1 MGAGALS
8 ATGGPRWG
16 LPCSSCR
23 HCCISLSEA
32 GAAAAPAAVMAPKAD
47 VPAMATLAP
56 VPCGGCRHAASVGNG
71 GNGCDGK
78 GKGERGGGVGGGA
91 SAEGGGRGW
100 SGGGGIGAGG
110 GGAAARSSGCVQPGG
125 VRGCVVDCCEVG
137 CCEGASCSG
146 RGWERGGWG
155 EHWPRAV
162 LVKGESA
169 AAAGVAMD
177 RCGGGGD
184 DDGSSESGGGG
195 GGGGGGSGGGGGDEE
210 AAWEAKGKG
219 STEGSDTRRV
229 RGALRGAGGVVRAPP
244 PLFMAVVALVSAAA
258 SDAAA
263 ASAVA
268 AAGRKRGWRAWGG
281 GRLDGVAGGGQPQLL
296 MELWRE
302 VEGAEAGEAPGG
314 SVRMAAWA
322 REALAAG
329 EKGTDAMPL
338 LTVPPLQLRRLPLQS
353 PQAVRCGVRRATA
366 VGLAAAA

>member
-1 MGAGALS
+1 
-8 ATGGPRWG
+8 
-16 LPCSSCR
+16 
-23 HCCISLSEA
+23 
-32 GAAAAPAAVMAPKAD
+32 
-47 VPAMATLAP
+47 
-56 VPCGGCRHAASVGNG
+56 
-71 GNGCDGK
+71 
-78 GKGERGGGVGGGA
+78 
-91 SAEGGGRGW
+91 
-100 SGGGGIGAGG
+100 
-110 GGAAARSSGCVQPGG
+110 
-125 VRGCVVDCCEVG
+125 
-137 CCEGASCSG
+137 
-146 RGWERGGWG
+146 
-155 EHWPRAV
+155 
-162 LVKGESA
+162 
-169 AAAGVAMD
+169 MD

-184 DDGSSESGGGG
+184 DDGSSESGGGGG

-263 ASAVA
+263 ASAAVAAAAAAAVA

-322 REALAAG
+322 REALTAG

>member
-1 MGAGALS
+1 
-8 ATGGPRWG
+8 
-16 LPCSSCR
+16 
-23 HCCISLSEA
+23 
-32 GAAAAPAAVMAPKAD
+32 
-47 VPAMATLAP
+47 
-56 VPCGGCRHAASVGNG
+56 
-71 GNGCDGK
+71 
-78 GKGERGGGVGGGA
+78 
-91 SAEGGGRGW
+91 
-100 SGGGGIGAGG
+100 
-110 GGAAARSSGCVQPGG
+110 
-125 VRGCVVDCCEVG
+125 
-137 CCEGASCSG
+137 
-146 RGWERGGWG
+146 
-155 EHWPRAV
+155 
-162 LVKGESA
+162 
-169 AAAGVAMD
+169 MD

-229 RGALRGAGGVVRAPP
+229 RGALRGAGGVVRAAPP

-296 MELWRE
+296 MELWRA
-302 VEGAEAGEAPGG
+302 VEGAEAGEVPGG

-329 EKGTDAMPL
+329 EKGTDAMLL